1 MTAYVKDERIVD
13 LYTGRGD
20 CRGCGECCGRFLPL
34 TPLDVARLK
43 SYIERHGVDV
53 APEVLGEG
61 TSLAINLNCP
71 FLGENSECMVYEARP
86 EVCRAYRC
94 DLHRSGALRVHGW
107 MMRARV
113 MDMRE
118 AIR

>member
-1 MTAYVKDERIVD
+1 MTVCMKDERIVD

-43 SYIERHGVDV
+43 SYVERNGIEAAREAWIDGDG
-53 APEVLGEG
+53 L
-61 TSLAINLNCP
+61 TLNFNCP
-71 FLGENSECMVYEARP
+71 FLGEDKECMVYEARP
-86 EVCRAYRC
+86 EVCREYRC
-94 DLHRSGALRVHGW
+94 DLHRAGALPVHGW
-107 MMRARV
+107 MMRAKV

-118 AIR
+118 VIR